1 MKTDLVLADKI
12 SDLCGKILNLEYG
25 YDGYTFKVD
34 LSKKYSGEIEISPE
48 NIEGYIK
55 CTLTIYRKASGLKAH
70 VIIIAQ
76 PISSSGKLIS
86 WWSGPFSRGILT
98 SSLVEHDVIRG
109 GKVILFDLE
118 QCVQI
123 IQQHEE
129 KLAYI
134 KLLEKFGV

>member
-1 MKTDLVLADKI
+1 M
-12 SDLCGKILNLEYG
+12 
-25 YDGYTFKVD
+25 YT
-34 LSKKYSGEIEISPE
+34 Y
-48 NIEGYIK
+48 Y
-55 CTLTIYRKASGLKAH
+55 IYRKASGLKAH

-76 PISSSGKLIS
+76 PISSLGKLIS
-86 WWSGPFSRGILT
+86 WWSGPFSRGVLT
-98 SSLVEHDVIRG
+98 SCLVEHDVIRG

-118 QCVQI
+118 DCVRV